1 MHLHRLLAQSLDLAE
16 FFQRARRA
24 AGQFDRLAVGAQH
37 VVRQAVAVRS
47 FTAPLHDPGVAGRL
61 NLVQL
66 AHQLGE
72 CGVGGTGRRRRTG
85 RRVRQRRQLW
95 SRRRAVEHAG
105 LQVHRAAHAA
115 VVAEKVRFC
124 PQHFAIGQVATQ
136 RAVVEQTGARIQRH
150 GDDADFAHGCAHCA
164 RSERRQVLRRD
175 SSSPR
180 RFLSAIGAL
189 PRISSR
195 CAARPV
201 KLAVLRHRRPCASAV
216 RRAAHRPA
224 VWSPVAGSVSVRC
237 PAFPCQ
243 YKPLARLFRG
253 TDQQGSR
260 GKTSYS
266 AGRCWSRR
274 RTGR

>member
-1 MHLHRLLAQSLDLAE
+1 MHLQRLLAQSLDLAQLFE
-16 FFQRARRA
+16 GARRA
-24 AGQFDRLAVGAQH
+24 AGQLDRLAVGAQH

-61 NLVQL
+61 DLVQL

-115 VVAEKVRFC
+115 VMAEKMRFC

-150 GDDADFAHGCAHCA
+150 GDDPNFSHGCAHWPRC
-164 RSERRQVLRRD
+164 RRRQVLRHLESVFVRD
-175 SSSPR
+175 RGVAPNPTR
-180 RFLSAIGAL
+180 
-189 PRISSR
+189 PR

-201 KLAVLRHRRPCASAV
+201 KLSAIPHRRPRASAGPLAAPPV
-216 RRAAHRPA
+216 RPVARAPVLSRCS
-224 VWSPVAGSVSVRC
+224 VRLSPVN
-237 PAFPCQ
+237 
-243 YKPLARLFRG
+243 
-253 TDQQGSR
+253 TSR
-260 GKTSYS
+260 
-266 AGRCWSRR
+266 
-274 RTGR
+274 